1 MNPKDYVRLWS
12 IAFCLFGAFPASG
25 SPFQEK
31 LPQLVRLTGT
41 FSPVIGQDA
50 GALPYLLE
58 ISIDGKPRTFY
69 MREAKSL
76 TSDDRGPQILRNLG
90 ALLVLIGS
98 PPLLDRLAGKEAFQA
113 LLQLEGR
120 LYIEKRTLA
129 LSSVLVENSPEQ

>member
-1 MNPKDYVRLWS
+1 
-12 IAFCLFGAFPASG
+12 
-25 SPFQEK
+25 
-31 LPQLVRLTGT
+31 
-41 FSPVIGQDA
+41 
-50 GALPYLLE
+50 
-58 ISIDGKPRTFY
+58 